1 MNEEKIRNC
10 FTEVEE
16 GVNAEFNKV
25 TVKCF
30 DSTNNAF
37 SMDCEGNLVV
47 NSIRTREEVFLHDII
62 DAIYPVGSLYFSMN
76 EVNPETF
83 LTGTWER
90 IQNQFLLASSS
101 TYPVGTTGGSIGH
114 HHTLNNAYARIGCAR
129 GVMYYHRK
137 YGTAINYNQTVD
149 DPSFSHT
156 DRQAN
161 QNVGTSLDGRTDNTS
176 LLPPYI
182 AVSIW
187 KRVA

>member
-47 NSIRTREEVFLHDII
+47 NSLRTREDTVLYDLI
-62 DAIYPVGSLYFSMN
+62 DAIYPIGSLYFSMN
-76 EVNPETF
+76 ELDPGTF
-83 LTGTWER
+83 LKGTWER
-90 IQNQFLLASSS
+90 IQNQFILAASS
-101 TYPVGTTGGSIGH
+101 TYPVGTTGGDLSH
-114 HHTLNNAYARIGCAR
+114 NHTLGNGYARIGCTQ
-129 GVMYYHRK
+129 GIMHYNRK
-137 YGTAINYNQTVD
+137 YGTSIAYNQSIVSPAVD
-149 DPSFSHT
+149 HKN
-156 DRQAN
+156 N
-161 QNVGTSLDGRTDNTS
+161 QVNTNVGTSLDGRTDNTS
-176 LLPPYI
+176 ILPPYI
-182 AVSIW
+182 AVCIW